1 MNTEKISATLTTIA
15 ASHVGA
21 PPADNQQDKKAG
33 AALLAQ
39 IGVYAEEAEKV
50 TSQSKGNGLGAE
62 APPSAPPSDPSDSDA
77 GQSDSSDASRPPL
90 PPLLALLMA
99 GITIESQTNGLMT
112 SLGTMSSA
120 MTKASTDAAAALAA
134 NLKLFYDHALDSNG
148 AMSVNNH
155 KDYNVKLTLNTDGTY
170 EYTIN
175 INGKDYDCGLAID
188 KNGER
193 CPVSNLPEGF
203 VLNEDQQTSIYS
215 HLFTKIVGESSYV
228 PNSDKLTSGNNQGI
242 GQYFGGGVA
251 ADIASGGKQSLITV
265 YQRMQNDANTTNTQ
279 FGTLC
284 ALGGTGQ
291 QELTQA
297 VNTAEGDQSSTIQV
311 VSSLASMVSGWAG
324 V

>member
-120 MTKASTDAAAALAA
+120 MTKASTDAAATLAA
-134 NLKLFYDHALDSNG
+134 NLKAFYDHGNSDG
-148 AMSVNNH
+148 SVEKNQS
-155 KDYNVKLTLNTDGTY
+155 KINVKIRINRNGDWEIRLDGTGTY
-170 EYTIN
+170 VDCGPSKDGSGNYQTPPNLPPGYTIKIPN
-175 INGKDYDCGLAID
+175 QMFDIGNDCRI
-188 KNGER
+188 
-193 CPVSNLPEGF
+193 
-203 VLNEDQQTSIYS
+203 T
-215 HLFTKIVGESSYV
+215 
-228 PNSDKLTSGNNQGI
+228 NSDQTLVVDIWT
-242 GQYFGGGVA
+242 GGVA
-251 ADIASGGKQSLITV
+251 ADLALAKPTGLLNL